1 MKANIKTYKFEI
13 VITIIF
19 LIITVI
25 ILGISQF
32 LNMQEIDKLNTL
44 SELMFSSLIGLVTI
58 WISGY
63 FILIQLYKNTYPM
76 EIIEK
81 SFLKKVKIILIY
93 SIINILIGVL
103 ILSLFSNY
111 VAEIY
116 YIILFLI
123 NVIVVFYYTYRINR
137 EFAINTYVDKYFK
150 YLTNNLEKE
159 NITKD
164 DVDKIFKEFYKFFDE
179 CIVKDEYYVC
189 NNISEKIG
197 LLFKNL
203 IEHCNK
209 MLLNNE
215 EEMAEYI

>member
-81 SFLKKVKIILIY
+81 SF
-93 SIINILIGVL
+93 
-103 ILSLFSNY
+103 
-111 VAEIY
+111 
-116 YIILFLI
+116 
-123 NVIVVFYYTYRINR
+123 
-137 EFAINTYVDKYFK
+137 
-150 YLTNNLEKE
+150 
-159 NITKD
+159 
-164 DVDKIFKEFYKFFDE
+164 
-179 CIVKDEYYVC
+179 
-189 NNISEKIG
+189 
-197 LLFKNL
+197 
-203 IEHCNK
+203 
-209 MLLNNE
+209 
-215 EEMAEYI
+215 